1 MYKMR
6 KEAEARKSGRIEFV
20 KLFSHYIICGP
31 DLNNKS
37 AQLGLARIKGKRRKD
52 FLCCHG

>member
-20 KLFSHYIICGP
+20 KLFSHYIISGP
-31 DLNNKS
+31 D
-37 AQLGLARIKGKRRKD
+37 
-52 FLCCHG
+52 

>member
-31 DLNNKS
+31 D
-37 AQLGLARIKGKRRKD
+37 
-52 FLCCHG
+52 